1 MAGWWFGTF
10 EFYFFHIDSNNFHTI
25 HGDFHPIFPSE
36 PSKAGAPETAN
47 GATSVTNGAPRRG
60 VKFTSEPAA
69 ALKLIDTEKWLG
81 PTHWLITG

>member
-1 MAGWWFGTF
+1 V
-10 EFYFFHIDSNNFHTI
+10 
-25 HGDFHPIFPSE
+25 DFHPIFPSE

-47 GATSVTNGAPRRG
+47 SATSVTNGAARGRG

-81 PTHWLITG
+81 PNGGFFFWETKGTRPGKHTKSY